1 MNYTASCLNVTFDLI
16 PAVLSGGAASHYA
29 RMNINELGGVPGSG
43 PKNTQAG
50 AYERGPHVRAHTAPL
65 REIMHLLIMGVVRGD
80 REQLMN
86 ALM

>member
-1 MNYTASCLNVTFDLI
+1 M
-16 PAVLSGGAASHYA
+16 
-29 RMNINELGGVPGSG
+29 
-43 PKNTQAG
+43 KQAHM
-50 AYERGPHVRAHTAPL
+50 YAHTELP